1 MPFYQ
6 RPSPDEYAPYY
17 HKYVDLVPAGDVL
30 ATLAEQGMA
39 AGDLWT
45 GLGEARAGWRY
56 APGKWSLKEVL
67 GHLLDTERVFALR
80 ALWFA
85 RGGAGPLPSMEQDD
99 WVAEGRFEA
108 RRIADLAA
116 EYAVLRRASLLLFRS
131 LDAGVHGRRG
141 VASGREV
148 TVRAFP
154 WLIAGHE
161 LHHLA
166 IVRERYLPAGAG
178 G

>member
-1 MPFYQ
+1 MPCYH

-17 HKYVDLVPAGDVL
+17 HKYVSLVPAGDVL
-30 ATLAEQGMA
+30 VTLAGQGTEA
-39 AGDLWT
+39 ADLWA
-45 GLGEARAGWRY
+45 GLDEARAGRRY
-56 APGKWSLKEVL
+56 APGKWSVKEVV

-99 WVAEGRFEA
+99 WVAAGRFDA
-108 RRIADLAA
+108 RRLDDLAG
-116 EYAVLRRASLLLFRS
+116 EHAVLRRATLLQFGS
-131 LDAGVHGRRG
+131 LDESALERRG
-141 VASGREV
+141 VASGHEI

-161 LHHLA
+161 RHHLA
-166 IVRERYLPAGAG
+166 IIRERYL
-178 G
+178 

>member
-1 MPFYQ
+1 VPYYN

-17 HKYVDLVPAGDVL
+17 HKYVSLVPAGDVL
-30 ATLAEQGMA
+30 ATLAEQGTA
-39 AGDLWT
+39 AADLWA
-45 GLGEARAGWRY
+45 GLDEARAGRRY
-56 APGKWSLKEVL
+56 APGKWSVKEVV

-99 WVAEGRFEA
+99 WVAAGCFDA
-108 RRIADLAA
+108 RRLADLAA
-116 EYAVLRRASLLLFRS
+116 EYAVLRRASLLQFGS
-131 LDAGVHGRRG
+131 FDAGALGRRG
-141 VASGREV
+141 VASGREI

-161 LHHLA
+161 RHHLTV
-166 IVRERYLPAGAG
+166 IRERYL
-178 G
+178 

>member
-1 MPFYQ
+1 MPFYN

-17 HKYVDLVPAGDVL
+17 HKYVCLVPAGDVL
-30 ATLAEQGMA
+30 VTLAEQGVA
-39 AGDLWT
+39 AGDLWA
-45 GLGEARAGWRY
+45 GLDETRAGRRY
-56 APGKWSLKEVL
+56 EAGKWSVKEVV

-85 RGGAGPLPSMEQDD
+85 RGDGGPLPSMEQDE
-99 WVAEGRFEA
+99 WVTEGRFDA

-116 EYAVLRRASLLLFRS
+116 EYAVLRRTSLLLFRNF
-131 LDAGVHGRRG
+131 DASVLGRRG
-141 VASGREV
+141 VASGREI

-161 LHHLA
+161 RHHLD
-166 IVRERYLPAGAG
+166 ILRERYL
-178 G
+178 